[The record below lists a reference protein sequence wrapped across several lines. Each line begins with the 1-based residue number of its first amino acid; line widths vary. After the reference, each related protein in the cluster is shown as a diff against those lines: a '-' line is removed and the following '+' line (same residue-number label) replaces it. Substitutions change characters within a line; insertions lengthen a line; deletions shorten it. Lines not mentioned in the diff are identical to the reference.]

1 MRVPMGFSTQ
11 LTEALPYKISIENID
26 GQNIAASKVYL
37 VDNETQSVTDLT
49 TDSYSFVVSEGTY
62 HNRFL
67 LIFESPTILGTS
79 NQSLDQLVVF
89 PNPTND
95 VLNILSPNTMIE
107 KVTVY
112 DIQGRVVATQAIG
125 ANTAHVDLSQLKT
138 AMYLVSVETEAGT
151 VTKRIVKQ

>member
-1 MRVPMGFSTQ
+1 M
-11 LTEALPYKISIENID
+11 
-26 GQNIAASKVYL
+26 
-37 VDNETQSVTDLT
+37 
-49 TDSYSFVVSEGTY
+49 
-62 HNRFL
+62 
-67 LIFESPTILGTS
+67 GTS